1 MYQYEKKYDH
11 VVKYEKDN
19 MIATI
24 TLDCPQNM
32 NRVSEQL
39 IDELTEALKQAN
51 WDSDVRV
58 VVLRGSGEIS
68 FGPGDLEII
77 KAKLGKNLQ
86 VAREVMV
93 EIGNM
98 LKLMYSM
105 TKPII
110 GVAEGGCMGGG
121 CNILLSSDIV
131 IASEISYFHELFV
144 NFALSPDS
152 GGLWALQR
160 LVGPM
165 KAKAICMCGDS
176 IGAHEA
182 YNMGMVYKVVP
193 HEHVMEEAYALARKI
208 ASKSPFGVN
217 HIKQISNK
225 MHDYTQETYFQV
237 EADYLALGALSGDF
251 RETVIASMEKR
262 FPQYKGY

>member
-1 MYQYEKKYDH
+1 
-11 VVKYEKDN
+11 
-19 MIATI
+19 
-24 TLDCPQNM
+24 
-32 NRVSEQL
+32 
-39 IDELTEALKQAN
+39 
-51 WDSDVRV
+51 
-58 VVLRGSGEIS
+58 
-68 FGPGDLEII
+68 
-77 KAKLGKNLQ
+77 
-86 VAREVMV
+86 
-93 EIGNM
+93 
-98 LKLMYSM
+98 
-105 TKPII
+105 
-110 GVAEGGCMGGG
+110 
-121 CNILLSSDIV
+121 SSDIV

-176 IGAHEA
+176 IGAQDA

-193 HEHVMEEAYALARKI
+193 HEQVMEEAYALAGKI